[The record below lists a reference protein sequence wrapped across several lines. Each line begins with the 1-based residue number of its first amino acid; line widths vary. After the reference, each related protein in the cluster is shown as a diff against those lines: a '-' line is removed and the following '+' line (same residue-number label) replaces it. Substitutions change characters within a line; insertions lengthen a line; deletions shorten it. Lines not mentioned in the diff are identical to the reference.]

1 MPGGGRGYT
10 RSPSLVSVWATAPFL
25 LNNKLGDFHP
35 NPDVDSRMK
44 SFDSAIEQLLWP
56 EKRSGTIKYKTAS
69 GKTLRGEVDVTTEN
83 SYIRVPKGYL
93 PPILQLDF
101 GLSEELKALFDAL
114 GFRRFI
120 DENGIVIGP
129 IPKGTPVG
137 LLGNID
143 LGRRDDP
150 IADVFHK
157 LQLAKLLLK
166 LKADLAAL
174 PKEAS
179 DDDARAVFANALDD
193 LLALSKCPDFIVNR
207 GHYFGTDFSKE
218 EPGLSDADKQ
228 ALIAFLKTM

>member
-1 MPGGGRGYT
+1 
-10 RSPSLVSVWATAPFL
+10 VWATAPFL

-56 EKRSGTIKYKTAS
+56 EKRPGTIEYKTAS
-69 GKTLRGEVDVTTEN
+69 GKTLRGEVDVTTER

-93 PPILQLDF
+93 PRILQLDF

-114 GFRRFI
+114 GFRRFV

-143 LGRRDDP
+143 LGKRDDP
-150 IADVFHK
+150 IADVLHK

-179 DDDARAVFANALDD
+179 DDDARAVFTNALDD